1 MELRPLAYFNATCQQ
16 SSLVRAAAV
25 LGLAP
30 STLSA
35 SLKGLEEQVG
45 LPLFRRTGPGLYPAA
60 AALWLYRTSL
70 PLLHAEAM
78 VRRFATGTNL
88 PLLRLRLE
96 IRLSFTIGRI
106 TKAVSAAIEALGAA
120 MPNLL
125 VEPVWR
131 MPGDAAAREEEPAD
145 LNLLITY
152 DDGPY
157 EDWQEDGP
165 AESLVEDSFVL
176 ARAMPAGLGA
186 PPLAADLL
194 RGPVVV
200 PALPV
205 PLLDLASS
213 FLRDRAADASF
224 SEEEA
229 GALPRL
235 AAERPDAAFLV
246 PRSLLADRLGLP
258 GFRAVPLEDA
268 PRIAIVA
275 RGSDAGPVTQ
285 RLVAALR
292 AGLAGPDS
300 NTVFR
305 PTLTLRQF
313 QTFETLV
320 RVRRVTAAARS
331 LGVTQPAVTEQLL
344 KMERALGEPLF
355 ARQRDGLVPTP
366 TAERLRIAAA
376 PLGRLQQALG
386 AGRAAAPGDRGGRL
400 TLGLPPAAGPDDGLH
415 TRLATAIA
423 RWRAAHAAIRLRI
436 LDAPTATLQAWIQEG
451 ALDLALVE
459 SAPPS
464 MARFNLEATEPLVLV
479 CAPEHRDGL
488 PSMLTL
494 EALFRLPLVLPGAA
508 DATRRTLDEAA
519 RQTGLALRPAVEVSS
534 LSLAL
539 ALVRTAE
546 LYTVAAPSAVTREV
560 AEGRL
565 ACVPI
570 ENGVLMRPL
579 FVVYHGERPLTPAER
594 ALVQAMR
601 EALRGGSP
609 DAGSA

>member
-16 SSLVRAAAV
+16 SSLVRAAAE

-35 SLKGLEEQVG
+35 SLKGLEEQAG

-70 PLLHAEAM
+70 PLLHAEAT
-78 VRRFATGTNL
+78 VRRFATGTSL

-106 TKAVSAAIEALGAA
+106 TKAVSAATEAVGAA

-125 VEPVWR
+125 VEPVWC

-152 DDGPY
+152 DDGPL
-157 EDWQEDGP
+157 EEGQENGP
-165 AESLVEDSFVL
+165 AEPLVEDSFVL
-176 ARAMPAGLGA
+176 ARAMPTGPGA
-186 PPLAADLL
+186 PPLATDLL

-200 PALPV
+200 PALPA
-205 PLLDLASS
+205 PLLDLARA
-213 FLRDRAADASF
+213 FLRGRAADAAF
-224 SEEEA
+224 PEEEA
-229 GALPRL
+229 GDLPRL
-235 AAERPDAAFLV
+235 AAERPDAAFLI

-258 GFRAVPLEDA
+258 GFRAVPLEEA

-275 RGSDAGPVTQ
+275 RGAGADPVAQ
-285 RLVAALR
+285 RLIAALR
-292 AGLAGPDS
+292 ACLSGPDR

-305 PTLTLRQF
+305 PALTLRQL

-366 TAERLRIAAA
+366 SAERLRIAAA
-376 PLGRLQQALG
+376 PFARLQQAL
-386 AGRAAAPGDRGGRL
+386 AGRAAAPGDRSGRL

-423 RWRAAHAAIRLRI
+423 RWRGTHAAIRLRI
-436 LDAPTATLQAWIQEG
+436 LDAPTATLQAWIREG

-479 CAPEHRDGL
+479 CAPEHRDRL
-488 PSMLTL
+488 PSTLTL
-494 EALFRLPLVLPGAA
+494 EALFRLPLALPGAA

-519 RQTGLALRPAVEVSS
+519 RQAGLALRPAIEVSS
-534 LSLAL
+534 LPLAL
-539 ALVRTAE
+539 ALMRAAE
-546 LYTVAAPSAVTREV
+546 LYTVTAPSAVAREV
-560 AEGRL
+560 AEGQL
-565 ACVPI
+565 ACAPI
-570 ENGVLMRPL
+570 ENGMLRRPL

-601 EALRGGSP
+601 EALRSASP